1 MADRKAD
8 SVPRKSNPLT
18 AAQIKQL
25 KPKHAT
31 RPTAYPVGGV
41 PGLHVQITP
50 SGARSW
56 FLRATVA
63 GKRREIGLGGCD
75 DVRLGDALE
84 AAREARTMIRNG
96 IDTIQK
102 RREQKKIWC
111 DQQLFLTTFVTALYE
126 YLPIKQA
133 ELSSEK
139 YRKQWVAPVEKY
151 ALPIIGSK
159 SVSEVTPADV
169 LKVLQPIWHT
179 KTATARK
186 LRQKLQDIF
195 DYCKAAGYMDG
206 ENPAK
211 NEGKLGK
218 QLPAASKIL
227 GEEHHPALQQKDIQ
241 RFWQALEQRSG
252 MGAEALRFQ
261 LLTATRPGAVRFMTW
276 DELDLDSGVWTVQP
290 GRQASK
296 IKKRDT
302 SKRVALSQEAIEIIK
317 RIEPLRGSP
326 YVFWAPRGGAL
337 SDATLSAL
345 MKKMHAAD
353 VKKGNAGF
361 LDIETGEIAVPHGNR
376 SSFKVWTTEVEGYEW
391 QLSEAAL
398 WHKLG
403 ASQEIAYAR
412 SDMLDRRRIMMGAW
426 ARFVTGRTPAALPA

>member
-1 MADRKAD
+1 M
-8 SVPRKSNPLT
+8 PRKSKPLT
-18 AAQIKQL
+18 AGQIKQL
-25 KPKHAT
+25 KPKHAK

-41 PGLHVQITP
+41 SGLHVQVTP

-63 GKRREIGLGGCD
+63 GKRREIGLGSCD
-75 DVRLGDALE
+75 DVRLGEALE
-84 AAREARTMIRNG
+84 AARDARSMIRNG
-96 IDTIQK
+96 VDPVELRRQQK
-102 RREQKKIWC
+102 RAVFQ
-111 DQQLFLTTFVTALYE
+111 QQLFNKTFGTAYLE
-126 YLPIKQA
+126 YLPIIQA
-133 ELSSEK
+133 ELGSEK
-139 YRKQWVAPVEKY
+139 YRTQWASSIEKY
-151 ALPIIGSK
+151 AIKDIGSK
-159 SVSEVTPADV
+159 PVSEITPDDI
-169 LKVLQPIWHT
+169 LKVLQPIWQT
-179 KTATARK
+179 KTPTANK
-186 LRQKLQDIF
+186 LRQKLEKIF
-195 DYCKAAGYMDG
+195 DYCKAVGYLEG

-211 NEGKLGK
+211 KEGKLNM
-218 QLPAASKIL
+218 QLPAAKKIND
-227 GEEHHPALQQKDIQ
+227 EKHHPALQQKDIQ

-276 DELDLDSGVWTVQP
+276 EELDLDAAIWTVQP

-296 IKKRDT
+296 IKKRET
-302 SKRVALSQEAIEIIK
+302 AKRVALSREAMKILRNIE
-317 RIEPLRGSP
+317 RVHGTS
-326 YVFWAPRGGAL
+326 YVFWAPRRGAL
-337 SDATLSAL
+337 SDATLSVL

-353 VKKGNAGF
+353 LKKGNAGF

-412 SDMLDRRRIMMGAW
+412 SDMLERRRAMMDEW
-426 ARFVTGRTPAALPA
+426 ARFVTGNKSAALSA